1 VTGFEI
7 QAMAPQGVEL
17 IAGVTVDPVV
27 GPLIGFGL
35 GGVTAELWRDVAFRV
50 HPITRVD
57 AEEMLGEIRGAPLL
71 RGFRGAPAV
80 DRETLIAVLLGLN
93 DIVFAHPELLELDIN
108 PLIAHARGAVA
119 VDARV
124 RVLTPPG

>member
-1 VTGFEI
+1 
-7 QAMAPQGVEL
+7 
-17 IAGVTVDPVV
+17 VV

-50 HPITRVD
+50 QPITRVD
-57 AEEMLGEIRGAPLL
+57 AEEMLSEIRGAPLL

-80 DRETLIAVLLGLN
+80 DREAILAVLLRLS
-93 DIVFAHPELLELDIN
+93 DIVSLHPELLELDIN
-108 PLIAHARGAVA
+108 PLIAHPGGAVA
-119 VDARV
+119 VDGRV